1 MGNLAIKKWKN
12 WDLAKKNGEWGT
24 LQFDVSKPSIFLK
37 IFCDRP
43 NESPATFATVTG
55 TSCNFHLGATY
66 QTYRDL
72 GLSENM
78 EHDA

>member
-1 MGNLAIKKWKN
+1 MENLGFSQ
-12 WDLAKKNGEWGT
+12 KNGEWGT

-66 QTYRDL
+66 QTYRDM